1 MKEIVRRHE
10 VPVGPVVWVLSSGED
25 HEGGTVLGVFASKS
39 AARGPFAEAA
49 CDIPF
54 DLDDAWQTKD
64 GAVHAHGGCDWVS
77 LEPHPVITQTQLT
90 A

>member
-1 MKEIVRRHE
+1 MQEITLRHDNQA
-10 VPVGPVVWVLSSGED
+10 GPVVWVLSAGED
-25 HEGGTVLGVFASKS
+25 HEGGIVLGVFASKE
-39 AARGPFAEAA
+39 AAKGPFAEAA

-54 DLDDAWQTKD
+54 DLDNAWQDGD

-77 LEPHPVITQTQLT
+77 LKPHVLVTQTQLP